1 MGYIKEPE
9 GVDFVINGKPLT
21 DKQKKEISEFIKAD
35 KKRISEIKTRRTKS
49 TNHQQGIAKSGAEVL
64 FRNICAL
71 SKFWNF

>member
-35 KKRISEIKTRRTKS
+35 KKLISEIKTRRTKS
-49 TNHQQGIAKSGAEVL
+49 TNRQQGIAKSG
-64 FRNICAL
+64 I
-71 SKFWNF
+71 

>member
-49 TNHQQGIAKSGAEVL
+49 TNRQKGIAKSGV
-64 FRNICAL
+64 
-71 SKFWNF
+71 

>member
-49 TNHQQGIAKSGAEVL
+49 TNRQLGIAKSGV
-64 FRNICAL
+64 
-71 SKFWNF
+71 

>member
-35 KKRISEIKTRRTKS
+35 KKRISEIKIRRIKS
-49 TNHQQGIAKSGAEVL
+49 ITPHT
-64 FRNICAL
+64 
-71 SKFWNF
+71 

>member
-35 KKRISEIKTRRTKS
+35 KKRISELKTWRTKT
-49 TNHQQGIAKSGAEVL
+49 TNHQQDSTKSGA
-64 FRNICAL
+64 
-71 SKFWNF
+71 

>member
-35 KKRISEIKTRRTKS
+35 KKRLAGLKIPRVKS
-49 TNHQQGIAKSGAEVL
+49 TN
-64 FRNICAL
+64 
-71 SKFWNF
+71 SKDLAV